1 MDFEAQVGQSDN
13 WATTC
18 RNWQNVSFSFFWG
31 CILLI
36 YIEVKNAGVATN
48 RVTSCYH
55 VLAMFASPSNPQG
68 HPNAPLHWAF
78 HGHRL
83 AACGAREVFPGHGCG
98 AEHPRLCLGPILV
111 GNEMP
116 TSLLANFQGAK
127 RNQNEA
133 GKSGKIRILLVLNLP
148 YPPIFC
154 SHLSRETLIFRL
166 ISSPV
171 SWTESLA
178 GSILKFHCF
187 NPHLIWS
194 NPSSFGS
201 NPFQKYPKMTFGL
214 KLSLKSLNQISELR
228 KLNEFHWISMDLIM
242 CFFHV
247 LSPPSQAPS
256 IPGLECSTAE
266 EAMALAQVELARLQ
280 GPTGDRWTRGKKGE
294 FIGIY

>member
-1 MDFEAQVGQSDN
+1 MFSHIFSNQPMFLARRILTTLEVLSFFLMPHGWAGVGWGEAL
-13 WATTC
+13 TFLFTC
-18 RNWQNVSFSFFWG
+18 RHRIHGYTTLWYLLLHLNTHTHWMLRYDFFSCTCRHAWCHAIMLSSLGQWILRHKLGKVTTERQHAGTGKTWVFLLGG
-31 CILLI
+31 CIL

-148 YPPIFC
+148 
-154 SHLSRETLIFRL
+154 
-166 ISSPV
+166 
-171 SWTESLA
+171 
-178 GSILKFHCF
+178 
-187 NPHLIWS
+187 
-194 NPSSFGS
+194 
-201 NPFQKYPKMTFGL
+201 
-214 KLSLKSLNQISELR
+214 
-228 KLNEFHWISMDLIM
+228 
-242 CFFHV
+242 
-247 LSPPSQAPS
+247 
-256 IPGLECSTAE
+256 
-266 EAMALAQVELARLQ
+266 
-280 GPTGDRWTRGKKGE
+280 
-294 FIGIY
+294 